1 MFYFFILQKQNFN
14 SYGARRGNHE
24 VMMRGTFANIRLRNQ
39 LVPGTEG
46 GYTRH
51 FPSNQDLTIF
61 DASARYIQEN
71 IPLVVLAGKE
81 YGTGS
86 SRDWAAKG
94 PMLLGVRVVIAES
107 YERIHRSN
115 LIGMGILPLQY
126 KDADTAQTLDINGDE
141 TFSFSGLSE
150 EELRPGSDIK
160 ITMSTTEGLIK
171 TFTTKARIDTPVEL
185 EYFQNGGILQF
196 VLRKLAMNSTP

>member
-1 MFYFFILQKQNFN
+1 MKAILEFELPADKEN
-14 SYGARRGNHE
+14 
-24 VMMRGTFANIRLRNQ
+24 
-39 LVPGTEG
+39 
-46 GYTRH
+46 
-51 FPSNQDLTIF
+51 F
-61 DASARYIQEN
+61 DASAK
-71 IPLVVLAGKE
+71 GM
-81 YGTGS
+81 
-86 SRDWAAKG
+86 DWAIVAWDLDQLMRN
-94 PMLLGVRVVIAES
+94 MLKYGHE
-107 YERIHRSN
+107 
-115 LIGMGILPLQY
+115 Y